1 MNEIKENPKGLSSE
15 KKGELSFKIRA
26 ADFVKDYG
34 VNLGFHLFD
43 KINNICIKKKLLYL

>member
-15 KKGELSFKIRA
+15 KKSCSVKICA

-34 VNLGFHLFD
+34 VNLGFHLFE
-43 KINNICIKKKLLYL
+43 KLIIICIKRKLLYL